1 MSSPKTPTAASVAR
15 LVAYGA
21 AASAAATA
29 SVSADVVY
37 FNPTDVTTP
46 TTGARFIYFNPSN
59 GSVAVSPQPAD
70 QAANYPFVI
79 MGGTAGPPAF
89 KKDTLF
95 RNAAFPNNDGLSL
108 RTAGGYIARLAQNA
122 VIGAGGLFGASPNT
136 LASGTSGYGN
146 WNALG
151 TGFVGLKFGLPDGQH
166 LGWAQITIA
175 SDYRVTLLDFA
186 YESTVGASIRAGQTA
201 TVPEPAT
208 TSLLAFGLGAAGLG
222 AYRARRRAQAVA

>member
-1 MSSPKTPTAASVAR
+1 MVPRKVSPAGSMTR

-21 AASAAATA
+21 AAASAAATTT
-29 SVSADVVY
+29 VSADVVY

-46 TTGARFIYFNPSN
+46 STGARFIYFNPSN
-59 GSVAVSPQPAD
+59 GTVATSPQPPNLAM
-70 QAANYPFVI
+70 NYQFVI
-79 MGGTAGPPAF
+79 MGGTLGPPAF
-89 KKDTLF
+89 KKATLF
-95 RNAAFPNNDGLSL
+95 RNASFPNNDGLSL

-122 VIGAGGLFGASPNT
+122 TIANAGLFGASPNT

-166 LGWAQITIA
+166 FGWAQITIG

-186 YESTVGASIRAGQTA
+186 YQSTVGASITAGQ
-201 TVPEPAT
+201 VPEPAT
-208 TSLLAFGLGAAGLG
+208 TSLLAFALGAAGLG
-222 AYRARRRAQAVA
+222 AYRARRRARAAA